1 MIRSL
6 GFIEELLGYRFS
18 NPQLLEVALTH
29 SSAGKNNNERVEFLG
44 DAIVN
49 FVVGDYLF
57 NKFPQAQEGQLSRM
71 RASLV
76 KGEALAVLAQHFK
89 LSDVIALGPGEI
101 RVDGQCRSS
110 ILAGTMEALIGAVY
124 LDSDFETC
132 RRCVLNWYGDTL
144 ANITLEQQH
153 VDAKTQLQELLQARR
168 LALPHYVVIEQKG
181 EVHRQLFVVECRVE
195 AMNECT
201 QAQGSNR
208 RQAEQAAATL
218 MIERI
223 QHGH

>member
-6 GFIEELLGYRFS
+6 GFIEELLGYRFL
-18 NPQLLEVALTH
+18 NPKLLEVALTH

-49 FVVGDYLF
+49 FVVGNYLF
-57 NKFPQAQEGQLSRM
+57 DKFPQAQEGQLSRM

-76 KGEALAVLAQHFK
+76 KGDALAELAKSFK
-89 LSDVIALGPGEI
+89 LSDVLVLGPGEV
-101 RVDGQCRSS
+101 RMNGNCRSS

-132 RRCVLNWYGDTL
+132 RRCVLSWYGDTL
-144 ANITLEQQH
+144 TNITLEQQH
-153 VDAKTQLQELLQARR
+153 IDAKTQLQELLQARR
-168 LALPHYVVIEQKG
+168 LALPNYVVVEQTG
-181 EVHRQLFVVECRVE
+181 EVHRQLFRVACRVE
-195 AMNECT
+195 ALNEST
-201 QAQGSNR
+201 EAQGSNR